1 MMKRVKYRRA
11 VTIGC
16 AAAASLMLTVATSP
30 FASADTMRTLNLSV
44 TCGTGAAHGLLINTG
59 NGFYAPDG
67 SSSAG
72 VFTVF
77 IPASATSLSFEP
89 LSCDGEPYTGRGPYP
104 GLRGLQSISISPGT
118 STINANGICEDY
130 NFYGALLFDTSITG
144 LTYS

>member
-1 MMKRVKYRRA
+1 MMKRVKHRRA

-16 AAAASLMLTVATSP
+16 VAAASLGLTVATPS
-30 FASADTMRTLNLSV
+30 FASAGTMRTLNLSV
-44 TCGTGAAHGLLINTG
+44 TCSTGGAHGLLVDTG

-67 SSSAG
+67 SSNAG
-72 VFTVF
+72 GFTVF

-104 GLRGLQSISISPGT
+104 GLRGFQSVSISPGT
-118 STINANGICEDY
+118 STINATGICQDY
-130 NFYGALLFDTSITG
+130 NFYGALLFDTSISG

>member
-1 MMKRVKYRRA
+1 MMSTRVRNRA
-11 VTIGC
+11 VAIGS
-16 AAAASLMLTVATSP
+16 AAAAGMLLTLAASSP
-30 FASADTMRTLNLSV
+30 ASADTMRTLNLSV

-67 SSSAG
+67 SSNAG
-72 VFTVF
+72 GFTVF

-104 GLRGLQSISISPGT
+104 GLRGFQSVSISPGT
-118 STINANGICEDY
+118 STINATGTCEDY
-130 NFYGALLFDTSITG
+130 NFYGALLFDTSISG

>member
-1 MMKRVKYRRA
+1 MKRVKHRRA

-16 AAAASLMLTVATSP
+16 TAAASLVLTVATSP

-44 TCGTGAAHGLLINTG
+44 TCGTGAANGLLINTG

-67 SSSAG
+67 SSNAG
-72 VFTVF
+72 GFTVF

-104 GLRGLQSISISPGT
+104 GFRGFQPIAISPGT
-118 STINANGICEDY
+118 STINANGICQDY
-130 NFYGALLFDTSITG
+130 NFDGALLFDTSISG